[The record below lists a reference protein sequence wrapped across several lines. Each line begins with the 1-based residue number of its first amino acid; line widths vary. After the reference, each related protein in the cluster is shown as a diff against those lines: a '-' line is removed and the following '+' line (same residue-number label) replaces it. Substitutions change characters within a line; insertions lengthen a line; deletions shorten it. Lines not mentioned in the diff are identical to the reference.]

1 MPGFENDHLYVHG
14 FYWQGYVGNST
25 NICLE
30 IAYTAEA
37 PMHAQREARGERPPG
52 GRQGPT
58 ATMASVGHEGK
69 KLCLRG
75 ERAPGGVP
83 GSGGGG
89 RHSFRG
95 RGGRRRVPSAADAA
109 RRPGRGRCPAA
120 TTGRETCA
128 FAAEGRRGSCPR
140 AAAAEGTA
148 FGAAEAAAGEDGDAL
163 GRP

>member
-1 MPGFENDHLYVHG
+1 
-14 FYWQGYVGNST
+14 
-25 NICLE
+25 
-30 IAYTAEA
+30 
-37 PMHAQREARGERPPG
+37 MHAQREARGERPPG

-83 GSGGGG
+83 GSGGSG

-95 RGGRRRVPSAADAA
+95 RGGHRRAPSAADAA

-148 FGAAEAAAGEDGDAL
+148 FGAAEAAAAEDGDAL
-163 GRP
+163 GRPQSIAIVRLLLLFAFVFGWRTSATDQISRVNGEFSK